1 MVVFQEFLTA
11 YNDPSVQLGVRG
23 KLEGQI
29 KGKKQENAKW
39 SREVAT
45 LEKKMREKEVEMNQT
60 KPLYIKAKEKTSHVA
75 KRLEANKY
83 VAITYHL
90 NMVHSI
96 HTLR

>member
-1 MVVFQEFLTA
+1 M
-11 YNDPSVQLGVRG
+11 QLGVRG
-23 KLEGQI
+23 KLEGEI

-60 KPLYIKAKEKTSHVA
+60 KPLYIKAKEKTSHVT

-83 VAITYHL
+83 AI
-90 NMVHSI
+90 SDE
-96 HTLR
+96 

>member
-1 MVVFQEFLTA
+1 M
-11 YNDPSVQLGVRG
+11 QLGVRG
-23 KLEGQI
+23 KLEGEI

-83 VAITYHL
+83 DEWHSLQHYSSVVIITC
-90 NMVHSI
+90 
-96 HTLR
+96 TL